1 MVTTIALT
9 IIGSV
14 LTLVGIIFNLSP
26 KQINQKLSWF
36 WSLRSPHRAREPILR
51 FTSTPLM
58 TRSLTGNLTEEAS
71 QVAAAFRII
80 LGALGMTFGIVGIS
94 CRNFPVVE
102 AQTWLIELG
111 VGFCLII
118 TLLITVKI
126 RGFGEFPIPPTVMF
140 AKLAAIAFYT
150 TSGLTAEV

>member
-1 MVTTIALT
+1 MVTTVTLT
-9 IIGSV
+9 ITGCV
-14 LTLVGIIFNLSP
+14 LTLVGIKFNLIP

-51 FTSTPLM
+51 FPSTPLLA
-58 TRSLTGNLTEEAS
+58 RSLMGNLTEEAS

-111 VGFCLII
+111 TGYCLII
-118 TLLITVKI
+118 ALFISEKI
-126 RGFGEFPIPPTVMF
+126 WGFGEFPIPPAVMF
-140 AKLAAIAFYT
+140 AILAAIAFYT
-150 TSGLTAEV
+150 ASGLVIE